1 MLIGV
6 CGEYFNSDDIRHM
19 YIENST
25 TIVVELMNGDIYHLY
40 CSESDMGMKIE
51 PYLKTIVYG
60 INMIS
65 GRVR

>member
-1 MLIGV
+1 MLVDI

-19 YIENST
+19 YVESSM
-25 TIVVELMNGDIYHLY
+25 TIVVELMNGDIYHLHY
-40 CSESDMGMKIE
+40 SESDMGKEIE
-51 PYLKTIVYG
+51 SYLKTIVYG